1 MSNNKQHTAVD
12 WSVEK
17 LASLT
22 FDYMA
27 GFISKREYEEL
38 SKVVIREAK
47 EMEKERLEETWIA
60 ALDYGIEK
68 LKGLNDLE
76 SKDAF
81 EQYYNETYGGNK

>member
-1 MSNNKQHTAVD
+1 MTNNKQQTAVE
-12 WSVEK
+12 WGIEK

-38 SKVVIREAK
+38 SKGVIRQAK
-47 EMEKERLEETWIA
+47 EMEKQQIINAIDSNYT
-60 ALDYGIEK
+60 Y
-68 LKGLNDLE
+68 NDNQILTIG
-76 SKDAF
+76 